1 LLLLERSLED
11 WERLLAGSCKFTLKK
26 EGTLQ
31 THQYI
36 QKYLHE
42 VGTYVQQH
50 RGGRFVVR
58 IGMGLVATLALFVT
72 FFGMGAQGA
81 SAHTLAACSA
91 GDRAYSVASGDT
103 LGTIAAR
110 YGSNWSVLASH
121 NGIANANLI
130 YVGQTVCIPSGSAS
144 AYVAPATSQSSAP
157 VAYTASAPAYQGGSV
172 ASMIYQVF
180 GASGATAVSI
190 ATCES
195 GLNPGATNPYSGA
208 AGVFQIMPGTWS
220 GTSYAG
226 YSAYNAWANINAAHQ
241 VFVRDGYS
249 WREWVC

>member
-1 LLLLERSLED
+1 
-11 WERLLAGSCKFTLKK
+11 
-26 EGTLQ
+26 
-31 THQYI
+31 
-36 QKYLHE
+36 
-42 VGTYVQQH
+42 
-50 RGGRFVVR
+50 
-58 IGMGLVATLALFVT
+58 MGLVATLALFVT

-110 YGSNWSVLASH
+110 YGSSWSVLASH

-130 YVGQTVCIPSGSAS
+130 YVGQTVCIPSGSAYT
-144 AYVAPATSQSSAP
+144 YVAPATRQSSAP
-157 VAYTASAPAYQGGSV
+157 ITYSAAAPVSQNGSV

-180 GASGATAVSI
+180 GASGANAVSI

-241 VFVRDGYS
+241 IFVRDGYS